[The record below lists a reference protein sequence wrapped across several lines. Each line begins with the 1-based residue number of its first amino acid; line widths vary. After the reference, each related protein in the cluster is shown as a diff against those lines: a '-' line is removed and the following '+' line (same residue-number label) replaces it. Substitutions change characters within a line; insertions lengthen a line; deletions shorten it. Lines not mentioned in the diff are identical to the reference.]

1 MFCAKLLTKIV
12 GMCLIT
18 LTLVGALPAS
28 ADQFSDGNLIWCS
41 TDWGYNEGAQ
51 EAITIVNA
59 VVAAGYPNL
68 VSGII
73 AGVNGLD
80 PHIAGNI
87 LKRPPVI
94 QAAQAIAP
102 VLPDLAVSLAATC
115 QDQNPPV
122 KAYLQSHPQDV
133 LTWLLIGHSY

>member
-1 MFCAKLLTKIV
+1 
-12 GMCLIT
+12 MCIT
-18 LTLVGALPAS
+18 GTAVLGSLPAS
-28 ADQFSDGNLIWCS
+28 ADAFSDANLGWCS

-51 EAITIVNA
+51 EAVAIANA

-73 AGVNGLD
+73 ATVNGVD

-87 LKRPPVI
+87 LKRPPVLD
-94 QAAQAIAP
+94 AARAIAG

-115 QDQNPPV
+115 QAHNPPV
-122 KAYLQSHPQDV
+122 KSYLLSHRDDV
-133 LTWLLIGHSY
+133 RIWLLTNGYN